1 MNKLLE
7 ILKQI
12 NDSIEYEKE
21 SNLVDDGLFSSF
33 DILQCVSAIE
43 ENYGVEVP
51 MSEIRNENFNSLEN
65 ISNMIERLKNN
76 FII

>member
-65 ISNMIERLKNN
+65 ISNIIERLKK
-76 FII
+76 

>member
-51 MSEIRNENFNSLEN
+51 MSEIRNENLNSLEN
-65 ISNMIERLKNN
+65 ISNMIERLKK
-76 FII
+76 

>member
-51 MSEIRNENFNSLEN
+51 ISEIRNENFNSLEN
-65 ISNMIERLKNN
+65 ISSMIERLKK
-76 FII
+76 

>member
-12 NDSIEYEKE
+12 NDLIEYEKE

-65 ISNMIERLKNN
+65 ISNMIERLKK
-76 FII
+76 

>member
-1 MNKLLE
+1 MNKILE

-65 ISNMIERLKNN
+65 ISNMIERLKK
-76 FII
+76 

>member
-51 MSEIRNENFNSLEN
+51 ISEIRNENFNSLEN
-65 ISNMIERLKNN
+65 ISNMIEILKK
-76 FII
+76 

>member
-43 ENYGVEVP
+43 ENYGIEVP
-51 MSEIRNENFNSLEN
+51 ISEIRNENFNSLEN
-65 ISNMIERLKNN
+65 ISNMIERLKK
-76 FII
+76 

>member
-51 MSEIRNENFNSLEN
+51 ISEIKNENFNSLEN
-65 ISNMIERLKNN
+65 ILNMIERLKK
-76 FII
+76 

>member
-65 ISNMIERLKNN
+65 ISSMIERLKK
-76 FII
+76 

>member
-43 ENYGVEVP
+43 ENYGVEMP
-51 MSEIRNENFNSLEN
+51 ISEIRNENFNSLEN
-65 ISNMIERLKNN
+65 IQI
-76 FII
+76 

>member
-21 SNLVDDGLFSSF
+21 SNLVDDGLFSSI

-65 ISNMIERLKNN
+65 ISNMIERLKK
-76 FII
+76 

>member
-51 MSEIRNENFNSLEN
+51 ISEIRNEKF
-65 ISNMIERLKNN
+65 
-76 FII
+76 

>member
-43 ENYGVEVP
+43 ENYGVEVSI
-51 MSEIRNENFNSLEN
+51 SEIRNENFNSLEN
-65 ISNMIERLKNN
+65 ISNMIERLKK
-76 FII
+76 

>member
-43 ENYGVEVP
+43 ENYGVKVP

-65 ISNMIERLKNN
+65 ISNMIERLKK
-76 FII
+76 

>member
-1 MNKLLE
+1 MNKVLE

-65 ISNMIERLKNN
+65 ISNMIERLKK
-76 FII
+76 

>member
-51 MSEIRNENFNSLEN
+51 ISEIRNENFNSLEN
-65 ISNMIERLKNN
+65 ISNIIERLKK
-76 FII
+76 

>member
-51 MSEIRNENFNSLEN
+51 ISEIRNENFNSLEN
-65 ISNMIERLKNN
+65 ISNMRERLKK
-76 FII
+76 

>member
-65 ISNMIERLKNN
+65 ISNMIERLKK
-76 FII
+76 

>member
-43 ENYGVEVP
+43 ENYGIEVP

-65 ISNMIERLKNN
+65 ISNMIERLKK
-76 FII
+76 

>member
-12 NDSIEYEKE
+12 NDSIEYEKRKQ
-21 SNLVDDGLFSSF
+21 LVDDGLFSSF

-51 MSEIRNENFNSLEN
+51 ISEIRNENFNSLEN
-65 ISNMIERLKNN
+65 ISSMIERLKK
-76 FII
+76 

>member
-21 SNLVDDGLFSSF
+21 SDLVDDGLFSSF

-65 ISNMIERLKNN
+65 ISNMIERLKK
-76 FII
+76 

>member
-51 MSEIRNENFNSLEN
+51 ISEIRNENFNSLEN
-65 ISNMIERLKNN
+65 ILNMIERLKK
-76 FII
+76 

>member
-51 MSEIRNENFNSLEN
+51 ISEIRNENFNSLEN
-65 ISNMIERLKNN
+65 ISNMI
-76 FII
+76 

>member
-51 MSEIRNENFNSLEN
+51 ISEIRNENFNSLEN
-65 ISNMIERLKNN
+65 ISNMIERLKK
-76 FII
+76 IIL

>member
-65 ISNMIERLKNN
+65 ILNMIERLKK
-76 FII
+76 

>member
-65 ISNMIERLKNN
+65 ILDMIERLKK
-76 FII
+76 

>member
-51 MSEIRNENFNSLEN
+51 ISEIRNENFNSLEN
-65 ISNMIERLKNN
+65 ISNMIERLKK
-76 FII
+76 

>member
-65 ISNMIERLKNN
+65 ISNMIERLKQ
-76 FII
+76 

>member
-43 ENYGVEVP
+43 ENYGIEVP

-65 ISNMIERLKNN
+65 ILNMIERLKK
-76 FII
+76 